1 MKYRLNSQA
10 LINEKIQK
18 GYFSL
23 SSTSSSHLSLGAK
36 YVAVII

>member
-18 GYFSL
+18 G
-23 SSTSSSHLSLGAK
+23 TSAFLVLHLVSYL
-36 YVAVII
+36 